1 MKGFDT
7 KFADF
12 TDYILGITKE
22 IWEDRCL
29 STLNDYYADDIIV
42 RSPTSIVVGN
52 KEVIGTTMATLAEF
66 PDRTLLG
73 EDVIWSGTPEKG
85 MLSSHRIL
93 STATHSG
100 SGVYGEATGK
110 KITYRVIADCH
121 AIGNKVN
128 DEWLVRDQ
136 GAIVRQLGRSPR
148 EFARNLILK
157 EGGPKACS
165 KPFSPKED
173 LQGPYKEMGNSD
185 EWGIKYAETLTGIMK
200 SDFSSI
206 RKNYDRAIVAELPGG
221 STSYSYGGLD
231 EFWMGLRAAFPDAKF
246 DLNHII
252 GLDEPM
258 LSPRAAI
265 RWSLS
270 GKHDGF
276 GSFGHP
282 TGAEVYIMG
291 ISHAEFGPRGIR
303 REFTVFD
310 EVAIWKQILLHVWE
324 DTLRC

>member
-52 KEVIGTTMATLAEF
+52 KEVIGSTMATLAEF

-136 GAIVRQLGRSPR
+136 GAIVRQLGKSPR

-173 LQGPYKEMGNSD
+173 LKGPYKEMGNSD

-265 RWSLS
+265 RWGLS

-282 TGAEVYIMG
+282 TGAEVYVMG

-324 DTLRC
+324 DTVRC